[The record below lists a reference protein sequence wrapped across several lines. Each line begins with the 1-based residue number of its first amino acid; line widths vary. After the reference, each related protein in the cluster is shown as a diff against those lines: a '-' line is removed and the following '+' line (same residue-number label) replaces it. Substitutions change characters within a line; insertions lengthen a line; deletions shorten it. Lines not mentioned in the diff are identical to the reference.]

1 MMSTLS
7 FTNLANICD
16 TARFMAE
23 KHIFMSTQNS
33 KYQSTACFSFFS
45 MTNISYM
52 EKINR
57 QHLYLEKERITF
69 ILLKNNI
76 LDYQL
81 S

>member
-45 MTNISYM
+45 ITKLLQISG
-52 EKINR
+52 
-57 QHLYLEKERITF
+57 ITSGNWRNDA
-69 ILLKNNI
+69 K
-76 LDYQL
+76 
-81 S
+81 

>member
-33 KYQSTACFSFFS
+33 KYQSTACFSFFF
-45 MTNISYM
+45 ND
-52 EKINR
+52 K
-57 QHLYLEKERITF
+57 HLIYGENK
-69 ILLKNNI
+69 
-76 LDYQL
+76 
-81 S
+81 

>member
-16 TARFMAE
+16 PARFMAE

-45 MTNISYM
+45 
-52 EKINR
+52 
-57 QHLYLEKERITF
+57 ITKLLQKSGIRKNEVIELIYRGF
-69 ILLKNNI
+69 I
-76 LDYQL
+76 
-81 S
+81 

>member
-33 KYQSTACFSFFS
+33 KYQSTACFSFFQLQ
-45 MTNISYM
+45 SYYKKVEYGRM
-52 EKINR
+52 K
-57 QHLYLEKERITF
+57 
-69 ILLKNNI
+69 
-76 LDYQL
+76 
-81 S
+81 

>member
-45 MTNISYM
+45 ITKLLQNLWN
-52 EKINR
+52 NR
-57 QHLYLEKERITF
+57 QKR
-69 ILLKNNI
+69 LKCH
-76 LDYQL
+76 
-81 S
+81 

>member
-45 MTNISYM
+45 YQVSFSYTGGWLPGRPLTHNI
-52 EKINR
+52 
-57 QHLYLEKERITF
+57 T
-69 ILLKNNI
+69 
-76 LDYQL
+76 L
-81 S
+81 SFLSAPDTVWYTH

>member
-45 MTNISYM
+45 ITKLQKISGKD
-52 EKINR
+52 E
-57 QHLYLEKERITF
+57 
-69 ILLKNNI
+69 
-76 LDYQL
+76 
-81 S
+81 

>member
-69 ILLKNNI
+69 IL
-76 LDYQL
+76 
-81 S
+81 

>member
-1 MMSTLS
+1 MLSTLS

-23 KHIFMSTQNS
+23 KHIFMSTKNS

-57 QHLYLEKERITF
+57 
-69 ILLKNNI
+69 
-76 LDYQL
+76 
-81 S
+81 